1 MEGRNNSRIPHS
13 YPSGG
18 LIGNLRSRIVSFLVS
33 GYGVHQ
39 LTYLQHHLF
48 LLSMCWRTSVLKC
61 RSEKFPARDIWFLH
75 TVPQGSYQMGRVVG
89 TPSPPPSVG
98 FTGGLSPPGPPCSSS
113 KGACRQ
119 NVRAHTRM
127 LGLSVFPDSNIDGLA
142 RRRVFRMLGPI
153 PE

>member
-61 RSEKFPARDIWFLH
+61 RSDKFPARDKFGSCTRYPRGLTRWAEFLGRRRRRRQLVSPGGYRPPDPPAH
-75 TVPQGSYQMGRVVG
+75 LARGRVV
-89 TPSPPPSVG
+89 
-98 FTGGLSPPGPPCSSS
+98 
-113 KGACRQ
+113 
-119 NVRAHTRM
+119 RM
-127 LGLSVFPDSNIDGLA
+127 LGL
-142 RRRVFRMLGPI
+142 I
-153 PE
+153 PECFVFQYFQIQILTD